1 MKLLLVEDDT
11 KLAEHLCESL
21 KDHGFLVTHIAS
33 QSELNEALQAPLKID
48 FILLDR
54 LLGTFDT
61 KNQIPAIRK
70 KWPAV
75 PLIVLSAIS
84 TPNERTD
91 LLDLGV
97 DDYVGKPFATHELV
111 ARVRA
116 LLRRSSVPVG
126 NYLRVGNLI
135 IDSIKHVVSVG
146 DKAEML
152 PTREFALLRTLAQ
165 DPSRIWSKDELL
177 DYVWGQ
183 SSSVDTNVV
192 ESTVTNVRKK
202 LHDLGANAV
211 IRNMRNAGYWIA
223 Q

>member
-11 KLAEHLCESL
+11 KLAEHLSESL
-21 KDHGFLVTHIAS
+21 KDHGFLVTHLAS
-33 QSELNEALQAPLKID
+33 QNELLEALQAPLKLD

-61 KNQIPAIRK
+61 KTEIPAIRK
-70 KWPAV
+70 KWPSV

-97 DDYVGKPFATHELV
+97 DDYIGKPFATHELV
-111 ARVRA
+111 ARMRA

-126 NYLRVGNLI
+126 NYLQVGNLI
-135 IDSIKHVVSVG
+135 IDSIKHVISVG

-183 SSSVDTNVV
+183 ASSVDTNVV

-202 LHDLGANAV
+202 LSELGANAV